1 MAPLYGL
8 AGTSGG
14 RGSPPTASRALRW
27 RELWPTLAGDPLR
40 LPGRR
45 SSGGKG
51 RGIAMATS
59 EQASDASS
67 PLLGARVL
75 LAEDDALVALYLMT
89 TLQTASYVVVGPV
102 SAVAE
107 ALTIIDSEP
116 PDAAVLDLRFAAG
129 DTAPV
134 AAALLAGDVPFV
146 VLTDDAGLELEPA
159 LAGAPRLLK
168 PVQPD
173 LLLSLVH
180 DLVKGRGNSAPLR

>member
-1 MAPLYGL
+1 
-8 AGTSGG
+8 
-14 RGSPPTASRALRW
+14 
-27 RELWPTLAGDPLR
+27 
-40 LPGRR
+40 
-45 SSGGKG
+45 
-51 RGIAMATS
+51 MATS
-59 EQASDASS
+59 EQVSGPPS

-89 TLQTASYVVVGPV
+89 TLQTAGYVIVGPV
-102 SAVAE
+102 SAMAE

-146 VLTDDAGLELEPA
+146 VLTDDEGLELEPA

-168 PVQPD
+168 PVQPEA
-173 LLLSLVH
+173 LLGLVH
-180 DLVKGRGNSAPLR
+180 DLLKGRGEPSPPG

>member
-1 MAPLYGL
+1 
-8 AGTSGG
+8 
-14 RGSPPTASRALRW
+14 
-27 RELWPTLAGDPLR
+27 
-40 LPGRR
+40 
-45 SSGGKG
+45 
-51 RGIAMATS
+51 MATS
-59 EQASDASS
+59 EQVSGPPS

-89 TLQTASYVVVGPV
+89 TLQTAGYVVVGPV

-107 ALTIIDSEP
+107 ALTIIDTEP

-146 VLTDDAGLELEPA
+146 VLTDDEGLELEPA

-168 PVQPD
+168 PVQPEA
-173 LLLSLVH
+173 LLGLVH
-180 DLVKGRGNSAPLR
+180 DLLKGRGDPTPPG